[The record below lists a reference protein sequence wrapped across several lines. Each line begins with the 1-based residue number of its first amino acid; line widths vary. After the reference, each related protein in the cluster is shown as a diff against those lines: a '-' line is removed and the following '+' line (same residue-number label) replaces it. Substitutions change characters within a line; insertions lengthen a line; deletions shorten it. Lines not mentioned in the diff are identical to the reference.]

1 MSRFY
6 DTRVAGPGLG
16 PGVGEEGRIG
26 AKIDFNEQLKKNL
39 GDVADD
45 SHINAQLPDLLDRY
59 CNDISKDNE
68 FLQSMVKHQ
77 DKSLTDDN
85 LDVKKDNNL
94 SQSEYLD
101 KKRIRNSFSS
111 NNKENGVDATINSV
125 SKKQEFGHNP
135 KLSPSKEVK
144 DSKQLSK
151 SFISNKN
158 VNYDKM

>member
-6 DTRVAGPGLG
+6 DTRVAGPGVA
-16 PGVGEEGRIG
+16 VGEEGRIG
-26 AKIDFNEQLKKNL
+26 AKIDFNEQLKKNM
-39 GDVADD
+39 GDVGDD

-68 FLQSMVKHQ
+68 FLQSMIKHQ

-111 NNKENGVDATINSV
+111 NNNKENGVDSTINSV